1 MATSETP
8 RTKLLA
14 LVTLCAAMTGMTG
27 MIACDKSGGTKAP
40 GGTYADL
47 GITLTSLDDEDISV
61 ISETAG
67 DVHVLAFWA
76 TWCIPCIGELAQM
89 QGVHDRLESRG
100 LNVYAITIDGP
111 DTMSRVPGFAAQ
123 EKWTFPVMYDPDTQ
137 VLARYN
143 PKGDI
148 PFYVVLDADG
158 NILKS
163 HQGYVKGDMVELEK
177 FLNEKL
183 PAADSAAPAAPAA
196 E

>member
-1 MATSETP
+1 MATSEIP
-8 RTKLLA
+8 KLLVLVSLACA
-14 LVTLCAAMTGMTG
+14 LATG
-27 MIACDKSGGTKAP
+27 CDKSGTKSP
-40 GGTYADL
+40 GGGGGSYADL
-47 GITLTSLDDEDISV
+47 GITLTSLDDEDITV
-61 ISETAG
+61 ASETAA

-76 TWCIPCIGELAQM
+76 TWCIPCVGELAQM
-89 QGVHDRLESRG
+89 QGVYDRLASRG
-100 LNVYAITIDGP
+100 LKIYAISIDGP
-111 DTMSRVPGFAAQ
+111 DTMSRVPGFASQ

-137 VLARYN
+137 VLARFN

-183 PAADSAAPAAPAA
+183 PAAAGAAAA

>member
-1 MATSETP
+1 MATLEIP
-8 RTKLLA
+8 KLPQLLVLA
-14 LVTLCAAMTGMTG
+14 LACAVISATG
-27 MIACDKSGGTKAP
+27 CDKPSGATKSPA
-40 GGTYADL
+40 GGSYADL
-47 GITLTSLDDEDISV
+47 GITLTNLDDEDITVTSQT
-61 ISETAG
+61 ER

-89 QGVHDRLESRG
+89 QVVYDKMKDRG
-100 LNVYAITIDGP
+100 LNIYAISIDGP
-111 DTMSRVPGFAAQ
+111 DTMSRVPGYASQ
-123 EKWTFPVMYDPDTQ
+123 EKWTFPVLYDPDTR

-163 HQGYVKGDMVELEK
+163 HQGYVKGDMTELEQ
-177 FLNEKL
+177 FLNERL
-183 PAADSAAPAAPAA
+183 AA

>member
-1 MATSETP
+1 MATEIS
-8 RTKLLA
+8 KFLLA
-14 LVTLCAAMTGMTG
+14 TMTVAALSG
-27 MIACDKSGGTKAP
+27 CEKSGGTTSP
-40 GGTYADL
+40 SGGTDL
-47 GITLTSLDDEDISV
+47 GITLSSLDDEDIT
-61 ISETAG
+61 ITSETPN

-89 QGVHDRLESRG
+89 QGVYDRLSPRG
-100 LNVYAITIDGP
+100 LKIYAISTDGP
-111 DTMSRVPGFAAQ
+111 DTISRVPGFVSQ
-123 EKWTFPVMYDPDTQ
+123 EKWTFPVLYDSDTQ

-148 PFYVVLDADG
+148 PFYVVLDAKG

-177 FLNEKL
+177 FLTERL
-183 PAADSAAPAAPAA
+183 PA